1 MMLIHL
7 ISEKAH
13 YWRRGVLGLPF
24 LVCSLVVNLQAQNN
38 LSGQS
43 GLMNV
48 PTAIMSPEGTFKFG
62 YNHNPNHFDLRSKFG
77 VSEQVLYFNLAL
89 FPRLELNVNFLQ
101 FAFDVSKKPAKEGLG
116 DRQLEVKYLIMKE
129 GKYKPAMAVIM
140 TTPFTID
147 AAMLTHVL
155 VATKNVALNNEYNLE
170 TTLGYGSPYFVFRDV
185 KNIDNADIFTGFKW
199 QKKSEYVYNN
209 GYLVGVFA
217 GVKLSYQKKIG
228 LMAEWDSNRM
238 NIGVYATIA
247 KRLTL
252 QAGLLRGDQVM
263 FGGAYACPLFGTPK
277 ALK

>member
-24 LVCSLVVNLQAQNN
+24 LVCSLVASLQAQNN

-48 PTAIMSPEGTFKFG
+48 PVATMSPEGQFKIG
-62 YNHNPNHFDLRSKFG
+62 YNYNPIHYGLRANNKN
-77 VSEQVLYFNLAL
+77 SEQILFMNLVIM
-89 FPRLELNVNFLQ
+89 PRLEINVNLLQ
-101 FAFDVSKKPAKEGLG
+101 LRTSAQYPRKEGLG
-116 DRQLEVKYLIMKE
+116 DRQVELKYLIMKE
-129 GKYKPAMAVIM
+129 GIYKPALSIIM
-140 TTPFTID
+140 TSPITID

-185 KNIDNADIFTGFKW
+185 QNIENADIFTGFKW

-217 GVKLSYQKKIG
+217 GAKLSYQKKIG

-238 NIGVYATIA
+238 NVGLYGTIA
-247 KRLTL
+247 KRFTL
-252 QAGLLRGDQVM
+252 QAGLLKGDQVM
-263 FGGAYACPLFGTPK
+263 FGAAYACPLFNIPK
-277 ALK
+277 ALR